1 MATNRG
7 TYEGDIQEIEFV
19 KDFNKN
25 KYNSKFSILT
35 KDKNINELFM
45 VRVTTNQFSILSNS
59 TTKTRADCYLI
70 YSNDD
75 KVQRMLEINDYYLSE
90 QDLQEIK
97 YKSIEHSGISIKL
110 QDSEKYQILK
120 TGPNSFNSLFGCYEL
135 GAGASLFCLKEE
147 ELVKNQDL
155 LIGWNTSSDKMKNYF
170 NFIPNINELL
180 TNKNVCQS
188 IKTYCNNKITEMIDN
203 SKELQQKIFNGYP
216 IYKEPYSAWYI
227 FSNNKLDELKYI
239 PFTVTTGSGRSHG
252 DYTIVLKPKRE
263 G

>member
-1 MATNRG
+1 MTTNRG
-7 TYEGDIQEIEFV
+7 TFEGNIQEIEFV
-19 KDFNKN
+19 RDFNKN
-25 KYNSKFSILT
+25 KYNSKFLIIT
-35 KDKNINELFM
+35 KEKDIDNLYM
-45 VRVTTNQFSILSNS
+45 VRVTTNQFSTLSNT

-70 YSNDD
+70 YCYDNNIH
-75 KVQRMLEINDYYLSE
+75 KILNANNFYLCE
-90 QDLQEIK
+90 ENLKNLK
-97 YKSIEHSGISIKL
+97 YKIIEHSGISIKL

-120 TGPNSFNSLFGCYEL
+120 TGPKTFNSLFGCYEL

-155 LIGWNTSSDKMKNYF
+155 LVGWNTSSDKMKNYF
-170 NFIPNINELL
+170 SFIPNIDEFL
-180 TNKNVCQS
+180 TNKNVCQT
-188 IKTYCNNKITEMIDN
+188 IKSYCNNKITEMIDN

-216 IYKEPYSAWYI
+216 IYKEPYSVWYI

-252 DYTIVLKPKRE
+252 SYTIVLKPKRE